1 MSGKKVSNYYCFFIL
16 QMKGKD
22 SKDSKDSNPFGKQ
35 KTVSLD
41 FDEEQAREGRHG
53 NFKISKLITF
63 N

>member
-1 MSGKKVSNYYCFFIL
+1 
-16 QMKGKD
+16 MKGKD
-22 SKDSKDSNPFGKQ
+22 SKDSNPLGTQ